1 MVKARHDF
9 MLLDIYRTSSICV
22 GRFLFPRCLVPVS
35 TFHFEVLLVGRALD
49 LLCMFA

>member
-22 GRFLFPRCLVPVS
+22 GRCLVPVS